1 LLRERPRK
9 RWPLFCH
16 AGAWRHSNKLISPRS
31 AAKIVAASQ
40 KTREESRRSQWRVDT
55 RVDGSGSFASS
66 TSAAELCPIQVG
78 LIWYIILNR
87 SNGVM
92 PISLVRKLEQF
103 TSLSDPERRA
113 LQTAPMR
120 VRDVPAR
127 SDLIAEGDCP
137 GDVSLLSE
145 GFACRYKLLGD
156 GRRQIMAFLIPGD
169 ICDLRAFLLG
179 RMDHA
184 VAALSRCQVLHI
196 PHQTLFEIIEKHPRI
211 GFALWR
217 DTMLD
222 GAIYRQWLT
231 NVGRRS
237 AYQRIAHLLCEIWW
251 RLQAVGRTRGDSY
264 ELPVTQTDIG
274 DAMGLSVVH
283 VNRTLQQL
291 RADGLIS
298 LRSNVV
304 VVLNWRQLQDAGEF
318 DPAYLQLQP
327 QLTPVQRT
335 DV

>member
-1 LLRERPRK
+1 
-9 RWPLFCH
+9 
-16 AGAWRHSNKLISPRS
+16 
-31 AAKIVAASQ
+31 
-40 KTREESRRSQWRVDT
+40 
-55 RVDGSGSFASS
+55 
-66 TSAAELCPIQVG
+66 
-78 LIWYIILNR
+78 
-87 SNGVM
+87 M

-103 TSLSDPERRA
+103 TSLSESEKRV
-113 LQTAPMR
+113 LQTAPTS
-120 VRDVPAR
+120 VRAIAGR
-127 SDLIAEGDCP
+127 SDLVAEGDCP
-137 GDVSLLSE
+137 TDISLLSE

-156 GRRQIMAFLIPGD
+156 GRRQITAFLIPGD

-179 RMDHA
+179 RMDHG
-184 VAALSRCQVLHI
+184 VAALSRCQVSHI
-196 PHQTLFEIIEKHPRI
+196 AHAKLSEIIEKYPRI
-211 GFALWR
+211 GFGLWR

-237 AYQRIAHLLCEIWW
+237 AYQRLAHLLCEVWW

-304 VVLNWRQLQDAGEF
+304 VLNWGQLQEAGEF
-318 DPAYLQLQP
+318 DPTYLQLQP
-327 QLTPVQRT
+327 QSTPVQRT

>member
-1 LLRERPRK
+1 MPEI
-9 RWPLFCH
+9 
-16 AGAWRHSNKLISPRS
+16 A
-31 AAKIVAASQ
+31 
-40 KTREESRRSQWRVDT
+40 
-55 RVDGSGSFASS
+55 
-66 TSAAELCPIQVG
+66 TSCI
-78 LIWYIILNR
+78 
-87 SNGVM
+87 M

-103 TSLSDPERRA
+103 TPLSESEKRV
-113 LQTAPMR
+113 LQTAPTS
-120 VRDVPAR
+120 VRAVASH

-137 GDVSLLSE
+137 TDISLLSE

-156 GRRQIMAFLIPGD
+156 GRRQITAFLIPGD

-179 RMDHA
+179 RMDHG
-184 VAALSRCQVLHI
+184 VAALSRCQVSHI
-196 PHQTLFEIIEKHPRI
+196 SHAKLSEIIERHPRI
-211 GFALWR
+211 GFGLWR

-222 GAIYRQWLT
+222 GALYRQWLT

-237 AYQRIAHLLCEIWW
+237 AYQRIAHLLCEVWW

-291 RADGLIS
+291 RANGLIS

-304 VVLNWRQLQDAGEF
+304 VVLNWGRLQEAGEF

-327 QLTPVQRT
+327 QSTPVQRT
-335 DV
+335 GV